1 MTEIPKDHPR
11 YLSLMTRELIIQGVE
26 KGITGIAGLIAQ
38 GRGEAF
44 DYLLSERTIPSAS
57 EAERTAAAALLLAK
71 GPVISVNGNTAAL
84 VPEELVRLS
93 TMLGAPLEVNLF
105 YRTQERVRKIIEYL
119 VSYGAQDVLG
129 ARPDCNIAGLS
140 SERGHVCK
148 QGIFLADVV
157 FVPLEDGDRCE
168 ALGRMGKTVIVV
180 DLNPLSRTAQS
191 ASVCIVDNIIRAMP
205 NIIELVDGMKGMSTG
220 YLQEIVD
227 GFDNRQNLDDAL
239 GSIYKNLKM
248 KHHQLPN
255 ILKKEK

>member
-1 MTEIPKDHPR
+1 MTDIPKDHPR

-26 KGITGIAGLIAQ
+26 KGITGITGLIAQ

-44 DYLLSERTIPSAS
+44 DYLLGEQTIPSAS
-57 EAERTAAAALLLAK
+57 EAGRTAAAALVLAK
-71 GPVISVNGNTAAL
+71 SPVISVNGNTAAL
-84 VPEELVRLS
+84 VAEELVKLS

-105 YRTQERVRKIIEYL
+105 YKTQERVQKIIEYL
-119 VSYGAQDVLG
+119 QSYGAYEVLG
-129 ARPDCNIAGLS
+129 ARPDCDIAELS
-140 SERGHVCK
+140 SERKHVCK

-157 FVPLEDGDRCE
+157 CVPLEDGDRCE
-168 ALGRMGKTVIVV
+168 ALRKMGKTVIVV

-191 ASVCIVDNIIRAMP
+191 ASVCIVDNIVRAMP
-205 NIIELVDGMKGMSTG
+205 NIIELVDEMKGKSTS

-227 GFDNRQNLDDAL
+227 GFDNKQNLDDAM

-255 ILKKEK
+255 IQKKEK